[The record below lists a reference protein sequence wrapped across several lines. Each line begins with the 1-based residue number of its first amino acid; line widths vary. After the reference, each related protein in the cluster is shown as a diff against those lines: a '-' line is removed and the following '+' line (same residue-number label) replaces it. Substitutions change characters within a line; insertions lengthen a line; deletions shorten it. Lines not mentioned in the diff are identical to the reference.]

1 MLETIHFPE
10 NKTKYIKYK
19 QVYEKLKQIEL
30 SQKNHKTFSFTGK
43 PLIEKKR
50 FSHGLVKNS

>member
-1 MLETIHFPE
+1 MLEAIHFPE

-43 PLIEKKR
+43 PLIEKEK
-50 FSHGLVKNS
+50 FSPWIR